1 MSDDDDFFAAIER
14 YQQNAFFR
22 VGRRSILSA
31 SEPYSTRFATLPNGE
46 LRNSATLL
54 RSKNSSWY

>member
-14 YQQNAFFR
+14 YQQKRILQGGA
-22 VGRRSILSA
+22 RSILSA

-46 LRNSATLL
+46 LRTSATLL